1 MGPTGLYTVDCLHVS
16 MYLYICMHIY
26 INLCTCIYV
35 SIYVSIY
42 PTTVINEFCAVVT
55 DVAIDLSCQSC
66 L

>member
-1 MGPTGLYTVDCLHVS
+1 MY
-16 MYLYICMHIY
+16 MYL
-26 INLCTCIYV
+26 CIYLC
-35 SIYVSIY
+35 IYLTFIY